1 MCPIGHYC
9 PLGSAFP
16 TPCPDGT
23 YSNSTGTQRYLF
35 KWDLIPG
42 KRFKGKV
49 KIFHLLPLLY
59 KGADVCDDCPSGT
72 YCLSGEGVQSCPAGH
87 YCLGGGVE
95 GILPCPPGTYS
106 PQLGLSQVEQCL
118 ICPAGESI
126 ASQFSLS
133 LLKRINILLRRCAAE
148 MSFHLLN
155 CNLFTVWV

>member
-1 MCPIGHYC
+1 M
-9 PLGSAFP
+9 
-16 TPCPDGT
+16 
-23 YSNSTGTQRYLF
+23 
-35 KWDLIPG
+35 PG
-42 KRFKGKV
+42 KKNERKSEDLAEISPVSICLRF
-49 KIFHLLPLLY
+49 Y
-59 KGADVCDDCPSGT
+59 TNKGADVCGDCPSGT

-106 PQLGLSQVEQCL
+106 PQLGLRQVEQCL

-126 ASQFSLS
+126 VSQLS
-133 LLKRINILLRRCAAE
+133 LQTLVDILLRRCAAE